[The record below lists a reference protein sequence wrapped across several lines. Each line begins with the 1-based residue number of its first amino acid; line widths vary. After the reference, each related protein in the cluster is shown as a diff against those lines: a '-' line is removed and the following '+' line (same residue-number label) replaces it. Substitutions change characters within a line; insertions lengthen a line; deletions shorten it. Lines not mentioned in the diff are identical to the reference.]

1 MLRGHCPGRIFED
14 LCCDSVLCY
23 ETQLPLSYC
32 LLFTILYFLDL
43 TNFFLAPL
51 EQTSLNSQLNL
62 LSPAHFLCT
71 LHSRNFCFVLHRRIT
86 GGAQAAL
93 DQGIRSAQKAA
104 ASAAA
109 DAAARE
115 VEKQMSAGFGALKKK
130 MK

>member
-1 MLRGHCPGRIFED
+1 
-14 LCCDSVLCY
+14 
-23 ETQLPLSYC
+23 
-32 LLFTILYFLDL
+32 
-43 TNFFLAPL
+43 
-51 EQTSLNSQLNL
+51 
-62 LSPAHFLCT
+62 
-71 LHSRNFCFVLHRRIT
+71 VLHRRIS

-104 ASAAA
+104 SSAVA

>member
-1 MLRGHCPGRIFED
+1 
-14 LCCDSVLCY
+14 
-23 ETQLPLSYC
+23 
-32 LLFTILYFLDL
+32 
-43 TNFFLAPL
+43 
-51 EQTSLNSQLNL
+51 
-62 LSPAHFLCT
+62 
-71 LHSRNFCFVLHRRIT
+71 VLHRRIT